1 MVTAEQALGGAGDGR
16 CCTRSR
22 GGEWRAVHVSLTQ
35 ESQLRTLAFCFFTG
49 KLISAPSAQRVQ
61 PGPRPEA

>member
-1 MVTAEQALGGAGDGR
+1 MVTAEQALGGAGDGH

-35 ESQLRTLAFCFFTG
+35 ESQLRTRSILLFHRKAHFCS
-49 KLISAPSAQRVQ
+49 KC
-61 PGPRPEA
+61 PEGTAGTQT